1 MIQVRDPLDSFNT
14 DPNAHGTGFDR
25 VGAFQDGFIGGVS
38 RCKPFF
44 TEDRQLIQLFVDR
57 FNPSGN
63 LPFDDGTDND
73 IQTLIPA
80 DLDRFWAKQMETIGT
95 AFTTPT
101 LQVFAESGP
110 FPACDGAT
118 ESDFTKNRVFYCA
131 STNQIMVDQDLAERL
146 TSNEF
151 LGDMSVGYLIGEAY
165 SEAVQDTLNSSL
177 EDKARVLV
185 NDCLTGAWVADDVPV
200 GVNQGARG
208 GGTLTLSAGDL
219 DEAILTALER
229 SDASTDTDKRGTAF
243 EKIASFRNGVLNGF
257 DACRQELS

>member
-1 MIQVRDPLDSFNT
+1 MPGWRGEPRTDYREVQDNAFYCSDGDFIVYDDDLLLPDLVKNLGQSAVGVVLAHEFGHAIQARAGELNEPTVLKEQQADCLAGSWAAHVARGEASGLTFGDEEIKQGLIAMIQVRDPLDSFNT

-25 VGAFQDGFIGGVS
+25 VGAFQDGFIGGVT

-57 FNPSGN
+57 SNPSGN

-101 LQVFAESGP
+101 LQVFAEAGP

-131 STNQIMVDQDLAERL
+131 
-146 TSNEF
+146 
-151 LGDMSVGYLIGEAY
+151 
-165 SEAVQDTLNSSL
+165 
-177 EDKARVLV
+177 
-185 NDCLTGAWVADDVPV
+185 
-200 GVNQGARG
+200 
-208 GGTLTLSAGDL
+208 
-219 DEAILTALER
+219 
-229 SDASTDTDKRGTAF
+229 
-243 EKIASFRNGVLNGF
+243 
-257 DACRQELS
+257 